1 MSIKIVPNFFQLAFD
16 GENVDLISLDDSAY
30 VSFASDAD
38 SSGLG
43 IFVEINSDYI
53 EFPPIHAPAYALT
66 LKNTVDSLTVKITQ
80 DHVNSLEQQLNQA
93 VLKYNPEFEAK
104 LNQLLTLFNGVVSNT
119 TQLFT
124 QHPIFVNNM
133 ISKHTNSVQ
142 QLKGH

>member
-80 DHVNSLEQQLNQA
+80 DHVDSLEQQLNQA

-119 TQLFT
+119 TQLFL
-124 QHPIFVNNM
+124 QN
-133 ISKHTNSVQ
+133 
-142 QLKGH
+142 KGH